1 MHLKLRVTELW
12 IWNPGPSLLHWD
24 FSHLDLSVPQFP
36 HLGMGQEY
44 IHTALSWVF
53 IEVMGKKCSVQFLA
67 HSGHSVTGRFHC
79 CHCLSKAKDPQHNR
93 VEKPV
98 FPAPPWSSLR
108 TSHPL
113 EGALLTVFYLL
124 SCHTIPSPIFEER
137 TAKLQKMAR
146 GPVETSSVP
155 LTGRNLESPMYH
167 FGANNGTLEH
177 WAIVLVQLCPK
188 SIRTGSRTPAPRR
201 TLKPTDA
208 QVPRIK

>member
-1 MHLKLRVTELW
+1 
-12 IWNPGPSLLHWD
+12 
-24 FSHLDLSVPQFP
+24 
-36 HLGMGQEY
+36 
-44 IHTALSWVF
+44 
-53 IEVMGKKCSVQFLA
+53 MGKKCSVQFLA

-155 LTGRNLESPMYH
+155 LTGRNLESHVSLWGKQWH
-167 FGANNGTLEH
+167 FGALSNCVGT
-177 WAIVLVQLCPK
+177 VVPK
-188 SIRTGSRTPAPRR
+188 IYKDWFQDPRPP
-201 TLKPTDA
+201 KD
-208 QVPRIK
+208 IKTYRCSSPSYKIAE